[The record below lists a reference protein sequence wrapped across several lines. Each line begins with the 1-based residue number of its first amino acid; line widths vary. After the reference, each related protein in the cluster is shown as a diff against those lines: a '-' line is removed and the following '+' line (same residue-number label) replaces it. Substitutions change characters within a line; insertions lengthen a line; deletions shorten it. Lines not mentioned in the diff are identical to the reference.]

1 MASWK
6 KVVLRGDNLTTE
18 QLTANQEAFVPANDK
33 LAFFDGGDNYI
44 REESWATVA
53 GQVAGAALNA
63 SSGVID
69 LSTSGLSAH
78 NGDTSDVI
86 LVYNDDSSAW
96 QTKSVSAVGA
106 AGSNTQYT
114 TVTSTSGSD
123 VVLTLTASD
132 SSDDDTI
139 TFTASNGLTVTQD
152 DGTDLDLSI
161 TTTPTAFTS
170 IYNTGLA
177 IGYAANG
184 ANIDFGTD
192 NQIDFDIDGTSQ
204 IQLKDGIIQPTTD
217 NDVDL
222 GSSGNSFKDAHIQGT
237 ANIGTGKV
245 TTLEVSNTITGP
257 SDAVA
262 NIDGN
267 AATATKIDTDV
278 DSGNAAHYVAF
289 FDLNDGSAQKP
300 KTDAGLT
307 YNPSTNVLTA
317 SASINANI
325 TGSSATCTGNA
336 GSATNATNVGLTGTN
351 SNAAYN
357 IVLTA
362 TNADGHGTLLFD
374 NQANGLKWNPSTD
387 TLSVANLNVSGTT
400 TTVQTTNLEIEDKNI
415 TLAEGS
421 ADTSAAS
428 GAGLTIGIASS
439 SAANTAE
446 SGDGEIDANTGDQ
459 SDLPQL
465 LWNHNTALSG
475 WTVSNFYQDEVDENG
490 DAIADADT
498 AALDVPVAVMQHGTV
513 DPVATLD
520 IVTQMGVGSMYYNSA
535 SGSGTAGLWI
545 YTD

>member
-18 QLTANQEAFVPANDK
+18 QLTATDVAFVPADDD
-33 LAFFDGGDNYI
+33 LAFFDDGDGYI
-44 REESWATVA
+44 RKRSFATVA
-53 GQVAGAALNA
+53 GQIAGAALGA
-63 SSGVID
+63 SSGVIN
-69 LSTSGLSAH
+69 LSTTGLDAH

-96 QTKSVSAVGA
+96 QTKSVSAVGQ

-132 SSDDDTI
+132 ASDDDTI

-152 DGTDLDLSI
+152 NGDDIDLSI
-161 TTTPTAFTS
+161 TTTPTDFTS
-170 IYNTGLA
+170 IFNTGLQ
-177 IGYAANG
+177 IGYAEAG
-184 ANIDFGTD
+184 ANIDFSTD
-192 NQIDFDIDGTSQ
+192 NQIDFEIDGESQVQIKSQ
-204 IQLKDGIIQPTTD
+204 IFQPTAD

-222 GSSGNSFKDAHIQGT
+222 GSASYSFKDAHIQGT
-237 ANIGTGKV
+237 ATIGTVSATDMSV
-245 TTLEVSNTITGP
+245 TNTITG
-257 SDAVA
+257 SV
-262 NIDGN
+262 NGN
-267 AATATKIDTDV
+267 AGSASTVSTAT
-278 DSGNAAHYVAF
+278 DSGDATHYVAF
-289 FDLNDGSAQKP
+289 VDSTSGDQQI
-300 KTDAGLT
+300 KTDAGIT
-307 YNPSTNVLTA
+307 YNPHSNVLST

-325 TGSSATCTGNA
+325 TGSSASCTGNA
-336 GSATNATNVGLTGTN
+336 STASTATEVTLTGV
-351 SNAAYN
+351 NASQNYN

-362 TNADGHGTLLFD
+362 TDSDGAGALLYD

-387 TLSVANLNVSGTT
+387 TLSVNNLNVTGTT
-400 TTVQTTNLEIEDKNI
+400 TTVQTTNLEVEDKNI

-421 ADTSAAS
+421 ADTATAS

-439 SAANTAE
+439 SAADTAQ
-446 SGDGEIDANTGDQ
+446 SGEGEISENSGDQ

-475 WTVSNFYQDEVDENG
+475 WTVSNFFQDEVDADGN
-490 DAIADADT
+490 AIADGDT
-498 AALDVPVAVMQHGTV
+498 AALDVPIAVMKHGTANPADDDV
-513 DPVATLD
+513 
-520 IVTQMGVGSMYYNSA
+520 IVTQMGVGSLFYNDG